1 MGCTS
6 TGFAI
11 LDPAHA
17 DPGPGGRSDRGARNR
32 RQVRRPRHS
41 LARHTR
47 PAPGFR
53 AGARASGDQHRD
65 AACSSGAGLRAGPHP
80 GPGGSPAR
88 NPPALQENRFDSAGA
103 HRLGT
108 RGAAG
113 RSSARARD
121 LRARLPRTGPRGA
134 PGPAVRERCAG
145 GGDGICP
152 RSFEPHPRERHSARA
167 GGAGRGPRVRGFR
180 GTRGEIGA
188 GYLRLRRGEH
198 GGRRSDRS
206 PIHASDIPRVLAAQ
220 GAVPVFAD
228 SGELAERLAPGIYV
242 CDGESTADVDR
253 VAERLARQ
261 PSGWLAAG
269 PAALAEAIAERLRP
283 GAVAR
288 PAWPVVRTCLIVNG
302 SLHPVSLAQVRYAAE
317 RGCAGGSGWD
327 LLPLPEA
334 AGLSGQ
340 AYAARLG
347 EAVRAAIQARL
358 PDALVI
364 FGGDTAAA
372 ILRALGCT
380 ALRPVGELLPGVP
393 LARLERRALWLI
405 SKAGGFGP
413 PDVLCALRNLLS

>member
-1 MGCTS
+1 MQILALADDL
-6 TGFAI
+6 TG
-11 LDPAHA
+11 
-17 DPGPGGRSDRGARNR
+17 
-32 RQVRRPRHS
+32 
-41 LARHTR
+41 
-47 PAPGFR
+47 
-53 AGARASGDQHRD
+53 
-65 AACSSGAGLRAGPHP
+65 
-80 GPGGSPAR
+80 
-88 NPPALQENRFDSAGA
+88 AL
-103 HRLGT
+103 
-108 RGAAG
+108 
-113 RSSARARD
+113 
-121 LRARLPRTGPRGA
+121 
-134 PGPAVRERCAG
+134 
-145 GGDGICP
+145 
-152 RSFEPHPRERHSARA
+152 
-167 GGAGRGPRVRGFR
+167 
-180 GTRGEIGA
+180 EIGA
-188 GYLRLRRGEH
+188 KFAARGIRSRVTLGRRLDFGRALGLLVINTETRHVPPEQAYARVRTLARAARRRGIRRLYKKTDSTLRGHIGWELAALLAAH
-198 GGRRSDRS
+198 PRGHVIYAPAYPALGRAVRQGRLYVNGVPVEETEFARDPLN